1 MGKHKTLVRAYA
13 DTSVFGGV
21 FDEEFE
27 KPSKMFFD
35 VVRAGD
41 IKLLTSELV
50 RQEIQAGP
58 RKVQAFFE
66 EMLSFAEVVGIS
78 DAVLELQRTY
88 VNKGIVS
95 KKYATDAMHVALAT
109 AAGARVIVSWN
120 FKHIVNF
127 QKIPMYNAVN
137 ASQGYHPIGIYSP
150 LEVTGY
156 ED

>member
-21 FDEEFE
+21 FDEEFK
-27 KPSKMFFD
+27 KPSKKFFD
-35 VVRAGD
+35 IIRAGD

-50 RQEIQAGP
+50 REEIQAGP
-58 RKVQAFFE
+58 HKVQAFFE
-66 EMLSFAEVVGIS
+66 EILSFAEVVGIS
-78 DAVLELQRTY
+78 KAVLELQKTY
-88 VNKGIVS
+88 VNKKIVS
-95 KKYATDAMHVALAT
+95 KKYATDALHVALAT
-109 AAGARVIVSWN
+109 VAGARVIVSWN

-127 QKIPMYNAVN
+127 QKIPMYNAAN

-150 LEVTGY
+150 LEVTEY